1 MHNWPLNMG
10 ANSLVIKSAN
20 YVNLMGSLTDYVD
33 FMQLSPQWMQ
43 TFKPNCWINFFTKN
57 KIKL

>member
-33 FMQLSPQWMQ
+33 FMQLSP
-43 TFKPNCWINFFTKN
+43 
-57 KIKL
+57 